1 MLREESLCGSGA
13 NGINLELR
21 LLVAS
26 LTITLAFLNHRLLS
40 LSSHRLTPDIRLVH
54 SIRTAN
60 HAAAKLR
67 RQRLVQ
73 IRRLAHIS
81 RPLLCLSLF
90 ALLLQETC
98 LFFKQVSN
106 ILQETLFVM
115 EDVILVLNK
124 RNTKYVEDPL
134 RTGQSLA
141 TKRVLRESL
150 DQMVSDL
157 GINEVLLSPL
167 QVNKLLL

>member
-1 MLREESLCGSGA
+1 
-13 NGINLELR
+13 
-21 LLVAS
+21 
-26 LTITLAFLNHRLLS
+26 
-40 LSSHRLTPDIRLVH
+40 
-54 SIRTAN
+54 
-60 HAAAKLR
+60 
-67 RQRLVQ
+67 
-73 IRRLAHIS
+73 
-81 RPLLCLSLF
+81 
-90 ALLLQETC
+90 
-98 LFFKQVSN
+98 
-106 ILQETLFVM
+106 M

-167 QVNKLLL
+167 QVNKLLLWGQVEVEQSFNEFGALEGLETCRADKITLTEL